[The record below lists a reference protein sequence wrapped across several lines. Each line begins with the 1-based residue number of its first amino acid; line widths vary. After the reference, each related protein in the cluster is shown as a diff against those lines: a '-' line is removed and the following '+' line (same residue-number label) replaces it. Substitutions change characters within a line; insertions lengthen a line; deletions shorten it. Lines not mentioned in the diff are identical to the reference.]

1 MDAPTNNSP
10 IVLRRVELAA
20 LFLVDVVMLI
30 VAFVFYYMA
39 RFRWGWLNPGS
50 EPASP
55 FVAMFLMSGFWIIVF
70 MFSGLYKEKFAPSRF
85 DELSLLVK
93 VVTVGSLVVFFAMFS
108 NALEAGSARP
118 NLLVYWATILGSVGS
133 GRMVVRSI
141 QQVLLTRGYGA
152 RKALIVGW
160 TDRVQALFE
169 EVARYPAAGLKIVG
183 AIQLRTD
190 DELVPVPAGG
200 IPEVGA
206 GGDGSATLVDDVL
219 ISQDLQSDDLRSV
232 HALPRLIE
240 ELAVQDV
247 LIVLAKDD
255 ERHLSE
261 VLRVVDG
268 RPVVLKLIPDF
279 YHMLGGMART
289 EQIYGLPMIE
299 VNPEPMKTWERSV
312 KRLLDIVVSTLV
324 LFIGSPLW
332 LAVTIAVRMESHGAS
347 IFRQERVGSNG
358 RLFTMFKFRTMKND
372 AESDTGPVWATED
385 DPRYTKLGGWLR
397 RTRIDEV
404 PQLIN
409 VLIGDMSLVGPRPER
424 QFFVDQLVKEIPL
437 YKRRLRV
444 KPGIT
449 GIAQVKWKYD
459 ESVEDVRQKVK
470 YDLFYI
476 SNMSFGMDL
485 KILFA
490 TVRTMLSGRG
500 H

>member
-1 MDAPTNNSP
+1 
-10 IVLRRVELAA
+10 VLRRIELAA
-20 LFLVDVVMLI
+20 LFLTDI
-30 VAFVFYYMA
+30 VTLVCAFVFYYMA
-39 RFRWGWLNPGS
+39 RFRWGWLPPGS

-55 FVAMFLMSGFWIIVF
+55 FLAMFLMSGFWIIVF

-85 DELSLLVK
+85 DELALLFK
-93 VVTVGSLVVFFAMFS
+93 VVTIGSLVVFFGMFGR
-108 NALEAGSARP
+108 ALEAGSARP
-118 NLLVYWATILGSVGS
+118 NLLFYWATILGFVGI
-133 GRMVVRSI
+133 GRTLLRTI
-141 QQVLLTRGYGA
+141 QQYMLSRGYGA

-160 TDRVQALFE
+160 TDRVQELFE

-190 DELVPVPAGG
+190 EVLEEVEEYTEPVTAGVHG
-200 IPEVGA
+200 EIAAAGNGSMALRETPSATPEVH
-206 GGDGSATLVDDVL
+206 DD
-219 ISQDLQSDDLRSV
+219 IRSV
-232 HALPRLIE
+232 AVLPRLID
-240 ELAVQDV
+240 ELDVQDV
-247 LIVLAKDD
+247 LIVLAGDD
-255 ERHLSE
+255 QRNLSE
-261 VLRVVDG
+261 VLRRCDG
-268 RPVVLKLIPDF
+268 KSVVLKLIPDF

-299 VNPEPMKTWERSV
+299 VMPEPMRPWESSA

-324 LFIGSPLW
+324 LVVGAPMW
-332 LAVTIAVRMESHGAS
+332 LSVAALIRITSHGNS
-347 IFRQERVGSNG
+347 IFRQERVGQYG
-358 RLFTMFKFRTMKND
+358 RLFTMYKFRTMHND

-385 DPRYTKLGGWLR
+385 DPRYTRLGRWLR

-409 VLIGDMSLVGPRPER
+409 VLKGDMSLVGPRPER
-424 QFFVDQLVKEIPL
+424 EFFVEKLVKEVPL
-437 YKRRLRV
+437 YRRRLRV

-476 SNMSFGMDL
+476 SNMSLRMDL

-490 TVRTMLSGRG
+490 TVRTILSGKG
-500 H
+500 Q